1 MIIDL
6 ERFVQ
11 QERPVWSEL
20 EALLKMLE
28 EEPNHRMP
36 LDKVRHFHG
45 LYERTAADLGQLL
58 DDPHPLVRL
67 IATAALARNESRG
80 AHWREDCPEIDPAL
94 DERHVTLLTDQE
106 SVFERW
112 K

>member
-1 MIIDL
+1 MCPATDGLLAAGTDIAMP
-6 ERFVQ
+6 
-11 QERPVWSEL
+11 RPTVDASGYG
-20 EALLKMLE
+20 AS
-28 EEPNHRMP
+28 P
-36 LDKVRHFHG
+36 G
-45 LYERTAADLGQLL
+45 SSATAADLGQLL

-80 AHWREDCPEIDPAL
+80 AHWREDFPEIDPAL